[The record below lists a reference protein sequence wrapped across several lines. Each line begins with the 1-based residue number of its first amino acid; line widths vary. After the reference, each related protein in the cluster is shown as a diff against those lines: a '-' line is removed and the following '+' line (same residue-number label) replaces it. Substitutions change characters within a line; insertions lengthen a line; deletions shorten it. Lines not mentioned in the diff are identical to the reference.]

1 MITTYQILH
10 GHLDVDPDLL
20 QLSTTRHTRGHE
32 FKLNISRA
40 RTLPRRNFYSVRA
53 ASSWNSLPSSVVAAP
68 NLSTFKSRLD
78 AHWTDIQYVTV
89 FDE

>member
-10 GHLDVDPDLL
+10 GLLDVDPDLL